1 MKHFYDIVSNYN
13 YLDIQMH
20 TLYIY
25 LYNLV
30 QKYGILNCNTI
41 IILLSQ
47 LYIFSTA
54 TDVLVILST
63 NYSCIIVMAP
73 QWVHD

>member
-47 LYIFSTA
+47 LYLF
-54 TDVLVILST
+54 
-63 NYSCIIVMAP
+63 NC
-73 QWVHD
+73 H